1 MLLLLGEKKKDT
13 MEISS
18 MHCGK
23 SWLPGKLVVREN
35 YEGKQRH
42 SNNLVDIQRLSKGHG
57 QKVTL
62 LQGASGV
69 IT

>member
-1 MLLLLGEKKKDT
+1 MLLLLGEKKDT

>member
-1 MLLLLGEKKKDT
+1 
-13 MEISS
+13 

>member
-1 MLLLLGEKKKDT
+1 MLLLLGEKMDT